1 MSKIGVIAIQGD
13 VSEHVNAVK
22 RSTEGSI
29 CEIIK
34 IKHKGAVSEC
44 DALIIPGGEST
55 TISSLL
61 YKEGIAEE
69 ILRKKEMPIMGTCA
83 GLIILSSYSLDSVKS
98 LQLMDT
104 TVVRNAFGSQ
114 VDSFEVPLDV
124 KGFNSK
130 FNGIFIRAP
139 AIINVGK
146 GVDVLAKV
154 NNYIVAAQQGNKLAL
169 AFHPELTDDL
179 RFHSYFINMIKNNQT
194 LLSLDKTRE
203 TA

>member
-13 VSEHVNAVK
+13 VSEHINAVK
-22 RSTEGSI
+22 RSTEGSS
-29 CEIIK
+29 CKIIK
-34 IKHKGAVSEC
+34 IKHKGSVSEC

-83 GLIILSSYSLDSVKS
+83 GLIILSSYSLDSMKS
-98 LQLMDT
+98 LELMDT
-104 TVVRNAFGSQ
+104 TVVRNAFGRQ

-154 NNYIVAAQQGNKLAL
+154 NNYIVAAQ
-169 AFHPELTDDL
+169 
-179 RFHSYFINMIKNNQT
+179 
-194 LLSLDKTRE
+194 
-203 TA
+203 

>member
-1 MSKIGVIAIQGD
+1 MSKIGVLAIQGD

-22 RSTEGSI
+22 RAAEGSTY
-29 CEIIK
+29 EIVK

-55 TISSLL
+55 TISNLL

-83 GLIILSSYSLDSVKS
+83 GLIILSSHSLDGVKS
-98 LQLMDT
+98 LKLMDT
-104 TVVRNAFGSQ
+104 TVVRNAFGRQ

-124 KGFNSK
+124 KGFSSK
-130 FNGIFIRAP
+130 YNGIFIRAP
-139 AIINVGK
+139 AIIDVGK
-146 GVDVLAKV
+146 DVDVLAKV
-154 NNYIVAAQQGNKLAL
+154 NDYIVAARQGNKLAL

-179 RFHSYFINMIKNNQT
+179 RFHSYFINMIENNRAI
-194 LLSLDKTRE
+194 SGIGE
-203 TA
+203 N

>member
-104 TVVRNAFGSQ
+104 TVVRNAFGRQ

-194 LLSLDKTRE
+194 LLSLDKT
-203 TA
+203 